1 MSFCREAL
9 AAYLI
14 GDSFATNDMLVVY
27 QSGATATLTVF
38 WLLQLI
44 ALELDSISTSSI

>member
-14 GDSFATNDMLVVY
+14 GDSFATNDMVY